1 MSYHHFIAA
10 EREYFPVRRLCQVLG
25 VLARRQ
31 RNHIT
36 LAVRARIRRKQ
47 AACQTHQTIYQ
58 LKQRC
63 LEASMRHE
71 LSQPA
76 LVFAQALSLT

>member
-1 MSYHHFIAA
+1 MSHHHFIVA

-36 LAVRARIRRKQ
+36 LAVRAQTRRKQ
-47 AACQTHQTIYQ
+47 AAYQTQQTIYQ
-58 LKQRC
+58 LKQRF
-63 LEASMRHE
+63 LEACMRHE
-71 LSQPA
+71 LR
-76 LVFAQALSLT
+76 